1 MTHDR
6 RGSTVGSYKIQTPIG
21 QGGMSQVY
29 IAQETQHNTQVAIK
43 LFDITGNELDYF
55 RRFQREIHTNYRLQH
70 PEILPVLD
78 YGRDEDVLF
87 LVMPYI
93 SNGSLNDHLKKGYVL
108 SPLQTLDLITQIGE
122 ALDYAHA
129 AGVIHR
135 DVKPHNI
142 LMPDEDRF
150 MLADF
155 GLIRL
160 MDAATRLTVS
170 GKIMGTPAY
179 MSPEQA
185 GGGQIDGISDI
196 YSLGIVAYE
205 CLLGRLPFN
214 FESPSHAVSMH
225 VNALPL
231 RPRDIN
237 PHFPRSL
244 EKVLLHMLDKNP
256 ARRYQSGAELKAAFE
271 KAITKLPASVRQS
284 RLVTPAQI
292 NASLRLQHTL
302 VHQNRKN
309 TSNSLSI
316 SIPPWILIGALILS
330 IGLYLFIRNSFV
342 TLMGGGSFAEFP
354 IITAQEDSVP
364 PTTLQTDT
372 YSLDNGATESSLN
385 QQDEDTNLT
394 MPLGSGDPLAQPS
407 VESVSPP
414 AAQVTDSASDHAE
427 GLPPTGNGDSTD
439 TSTGEYATDNFGNN
453 ASGNDN
459 SNSAGNGEGN

>member
-6 RGSTVGSYKIQTPIG
+6 RGSTVGSYRIQTQIG

-55 RRFQREIHTNYRLQH
+55 RRFQREIHTNYRLHH

-78 YGRDEDVLF
+78 YGRDDDVLF

-93 SNGSLNDHLKKGYVL
+93 SNGSLNDYLKKGYVL
-108 SPLQTLDLITQIGE
+108 SPLQTLNLITQIGK

-185 GGGQIDGISDI
+185 EGGQIDGISDI

-244 EKVLLHMLDKNP
+244 EKVLLRMLDKNP
-256 ARRYQSGAELKAAFE
+256 ARRYQSGVELKAAFE
-271 KAITKLPASVRQS
+271 KAVTKLPASLRQS

-292 NASLRLQHTL
+292 NASLKVQHTL

-309 TSNSLSI
+309 RSNSLSI
-316 SIPPWILIGALILS
+316 SVPPWILIAALILS
-330 IGLYLFIRNSFV
+330 IGLYLFIQSSFV
-342 TLMGGGSFAEFP
+342 ALMGDGSLAGFP
-354 IITAQEDSVP
+354 ITTAQEDRNQSEATL
-364 PTTLQTDT
+364 TTLQADT
-372 YSLDNGATESSLN
+372 HSLDNGATQSSLS
-385 QQDEDTNLT
+385 QQ
-394 MPLGSGDPLAQPS
+394 
-407 VESVSPP
+407 VESISPP
-414 AAQVTDSASDHAE
+414 AAQVTDSTSHHAE
-427 GLPPTGNGDSTD
+427 GLPPTGNGDSRG
-439 TSTGEYATDNFGNN
+439 TSSAGEYATDNIGNN
-453 ASGNDN
+453 GNDN
-459 SNSAGNGEGN
+459 SNSGGNGEGN